1 MRAFVKARRLT
12 SRIGRLRRRAGL
24 HPSNLNPR
32 TLTLQQVEAH
42 AASLHVTPESLLI
55 KEPVG

>member
-1 MRAFVKARRLT
+1 MKARRLT